1 MSVILTR
8 EQEAKLQRKAE
19 RLGKPAEVVLNE
31 LLEEQDSPAL
41 TARQLLALPQAD
53 RTRILRAQVERAAA
67 EYETDLALPVS
78 ERELTAFTALE
89 GEPFYDYPTEKRNPP
104 MPRPLFIALAIVLSV
119 LPTLAHA
126 QTTLPTAAKQCN
138 TITSY
143 IWRCVSEGRKQFLG
157 GTHAATDFSPL

>member
-53 RTRILRAQVERAAA
+53 RTRILRAQVERAVA
-67 EYETDLALPVS
+67 EYETDLA
-78 ERELTAFTALE
+78 
-89 GEPFYDYPTEKRNPP
+89 
-104 MPRPLFIALAIVLSV
+104 RPLFIALAIVLSV

-157 GTHAATDFSPL
+157 GTHVATDFSPL